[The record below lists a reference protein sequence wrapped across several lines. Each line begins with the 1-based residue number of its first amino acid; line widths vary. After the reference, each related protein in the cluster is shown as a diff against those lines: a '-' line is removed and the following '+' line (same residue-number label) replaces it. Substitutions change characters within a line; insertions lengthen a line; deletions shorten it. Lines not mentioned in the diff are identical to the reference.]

1 MAGFAVGIVVL
12 VVTLG
17 FAEGT
22 LALLAPRINFV
33 GQTAGLFRRQ
43 AFGQAAGHVPNAR
56 GISWGA
62 SVLTDE
68 NGFRVPADPTTP
80 ERGAVAT
87 LAVVGDSVAFG
98 IGVEAEDTFA
108 GRLARVLPVLNTAVT
123 GYSARDYRD
132 LTVHLLVPRRA
143 ELRLSEVL
151 LFLTLNDAS
160 SHSARDIRSY
170 LEAREPAAGMAW
182 RAARLVNYNKWL
194 IRHSRLYL
202 AIKATLYDSSRVH
215 FQMDLATL
223 RDPARVQELASLVGE
238 TREALLEVGVGVT
251 VFLTPDEYQLR
262 VPKPELLFPQ
272 RALAR
277 ALEQRGVE
285 LIDLYPEFAREI
297 AEGRVSSRDLFL
309 FNDHCHLSRSGH
321 VVVARVV
328 GTHLGLSE
336 SEVDVMT
343 N

>member
-285 LIDLYPEFAREI
+285 LIDLYPEFARDW
-297 AEGRVSSRDLFL
+297 SS
-309 FNDHCHLSRSGH
+309 G
-321 VVVARVV
+321 
-328 GTHLGLSE
+328 E
-336 SEVDVMT
+336 SS
-343 N
+343 